1 MLVGWPPR
9 KAPSGGG
16 GGGGGG
22 PGAQEAR
29 AIMGQASQVDPLL
42 ERPSC
47 QGGH

>member
-16 GGGGGG
+16 GGG
-22 PGAQEAR
+22 QEAR